1 MFLANVIG
9 YLGAD
14 AEVKTADG
22 REFVTFRIA
31 HTRKYKDA
39 QGTIHESTQWIDC
52 VISGRPNVT
61 QYLHKGTQVYVSGSV
76 ELRIYDSAKDHCK
89 KAGVQVRVQS
99 IELLGS
105 ANKDSNQPASET
117 NDGSYT
123 QFTEVKD
130 APF

>member
-39 QGTIHESTQWIDC
+39 QGTNHETTQWIDC

-61 QYLHKGTQVYVSGSV
+61 QYLQKGVQVYVSGLV
-76 ELRIYDSAKDHCK
+76 ELRVYDSAKDHCK

-105 ANKDSNQPASET
+105 ANKDSNQQADE
-117 NDGSYT
+117 D
-123 QFTEVKD
+123 KD
-130 APF
+130 RPF